1 MSRRERAFKAAERV
15 ANRLGYDLLPRGAPS
30 PVPELVPAGDP
41 VWSRRARLPGVAF
54 DLDEQLALL
63 EGPLRP
69 YVDEFAREV
78 RGGGFELWNQLFQAG
93 DAEVLYALVR
103 HLKPRRVL
111 EIGSG
116 NSTRVSAAACVANA
130 REGTETEL
138 VAVDPEPRIEVA
150 SELPGLTRIERVDAR
165 DLHADRFA
173 ELEAGDVL
181 FVDTWHVVKLGSEVN
196 WVVLD
201 VLPYLA
207 PGVWVH
213 FHDVFL
219 PSEYPRYMF
228 TTAGYLNE
236 QYLIEAFLLGSDWAL
251 ELALATLFL
260 ERRDRLVETIPSLRE
275 EVPGVPELKTWLPS
289 SIWIRRR
296 PDAA

>member
-1 MSRRERAFKAAERV
+1 MRGRAAAERL
-15 ANRLGYDLLPRGAPS
+15 AERAADRLGYDLVRRSPVS
-30 PVPELVPAGDP
+30 PVPPVPPDGDP
-41 VWSRRARLPGVAF
+41 VWSRRSRLPGVAF

-69 YVDEFAREV
+69 YVEEFARDV
-78 RGGGFELWNQLFQAG
+78 RGGGFELWNQMFQAG
-93 DAEVLYALVR
+93 DAEALYALVR
-103 HLKPRRVL
+103 HLRPKRVL
-111 EIGSG
+111 EVGSG
-116 NSTRVSAAACVANA
+116 NSTYVSAAACAANA
-130 REGTETEL
+130 RDGVATEL
-138 VAVDPEPRIEVA
+138 VAVDPEPRIELQQG
-150 SELPGLTRIERVDAR
+150 LPGLARIERMDCR
-165 DLHADRFA
+165 ELPLERFQR
-173 ELEAGDVL
+173 LEAGDVL
-181 FVDTWHVVKLGSEVN
+181 FIDTWHVVRLGSEVN
-196 WVVLD
+196 WLVLD

-219 PSEYPRYMF
+219 PNEYPRYMF

-236 QYLIEAFLLGSDWAL
+236 QSLIEAFLLGSDWAL

-260 ERRDRLVETIPSLRE
+260 ERHDRLVGVVPSLLE

-296 PDAA
+296 PA

>member
-1 MSRRERAFKAAERV
+1 MRRREIAFKAAER
-15 ANRLGYDLLPRGAPS
+15 AAARLGYDLLARGAAS
-30 PVPELVPAGDP
+30 PVPEVPPPGDP
-41 VWSRRARLPGVAF
+41 VWSRRSRLPGVAF
-54 DLDEQLALL
+54 DLDEQVALL
-63 EGPLRP
+63 AGPLRP
-69 YVDEFAREV
+69 YVEEFARDV
-78 RGGGFELWNQLFQAG
+78 RGRGFELWNQLFQAG

-130 REGTETEL
+130 REGTATEL

-150 SELPGLTRIERVDAR
+150 GELPGLTRIERIDAR
-165 DLHADRFA
+165 DLHADRFS

-219 PSEYPRYMF
+219 PHEYPRYMF

-236 QYLIEAFLLGSDWAL
+236 QHLIEAFLLGSDWAL

-260 ERRDRLVETIPSLRE
+260 ERQAEVVAAIPSLGE
-275 EVPGVPELKTWLPS
+275 EVPGVPELTTWLPS

-296 PDAA
+296 PGAA